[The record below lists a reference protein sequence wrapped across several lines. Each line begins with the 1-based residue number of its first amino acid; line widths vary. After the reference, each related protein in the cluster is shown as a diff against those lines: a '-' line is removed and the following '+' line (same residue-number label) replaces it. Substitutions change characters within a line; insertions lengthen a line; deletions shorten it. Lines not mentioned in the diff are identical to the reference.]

1 MASYFILGLIEI
13 FMLCFNEIKLRG
25 DGPGGGSG
33 QGLKETAR
41 VFFLAFQPGRQGH
54 LQWAADLPLM
64 PIGAGGPEVLLCS
77 QLTWAQVGVAAQD
90 TQPRCTP
97 WQLVPSLTHL
107 LRSLSKVRGSPG
119 CRCSS
124 AQIPTF
130 CLLSKLR
137 QNLGSA
143 LFTFCPF
150 PSEQGGS
157 PERWAWGGD
166 DE

>member
-41 VFFLAFQPGRQGH
+41 VFFPAFQPGRQGH

-77 QLTWAQVGVAAQD
+77 QLTWGTGGGSSSRHSTQVHSLAAGALSHALAEVDKQG
-90 TQPRCTP
+90 QGKP
-97 WQLVPSLTHL
+97 WVQV
-107 LRSLSKVRGSPG
+107 
-119 CRCSS
+119 
-124 AQIPTF
+124 Q
-130 CLLSKLR
+130 
-137 QNLGSA
+137 
-143 LFTFCPF
+143 FCPNTNF
-150 PSEQGGS
+150 LPVV
-157 PERWAWGGD
+157 
-166 DE
+166 